1 MKELQALSIV
11 APGFFGLNTQDS
23 GVTLSSN
30 WAQLVDNVIIDKY
43 GRLGARKGWVMQ
55 TTDGATE
62 LSGNPI
68 TFMLEHYNADS
79 TTTILS
85 AGNNKIFKGGIGA
98 VLTDITP
105 GSYTITADN
114 WRGATLGDHAMLVQE
129 SHEPL
134 IYSEEGTPNL
144 VKASSHTA
152 HGAWTPS
159 YGSSYP
165 KDVIAAY
172 GRFWAHDGSTVY
184 WSDDIAG
191 AFPLF
196 SGGSSGTLNIASVL
210 PNNVDTIEAL
220 AAHNNFLIIFCKK
233 NIVVYSGADDP
244 GAATFALSDVIAG
257 VGCIARNSVQ
267 NTGNDL
273 VFLSDTGIRSLG
285 RLIQEKSMPM
295 RDLTKNIRDD
305 FMKDVNTEL
314 ANNTTLD
321 GVVGLYSE
329 VNAFY
334 LIAFPSTETVY
345 VLDMR
350 QALEDG
356 SARCTLWYQYPVH
369 SFLRTRD
376 RNVLVGKT
384 NGIGKYQNY
393 SDNGTKYR
401 LRYFSHFLSFDNSTL
416 KKILK
421 QIKTTVLGGSGQQFT
436 IKVGVDYE
444 GSYRTFAYNIET
456 GASYEYGVAK
466 YPEYSEFKG
475 TVANYAALPGG
486 PSTGDAYMTLDN
498 NSVYQWDGASWIDKT
513 STWEDEFTL
522 VNFAEFAGGVVLD
535 TIKSSVAGSG
545 NVIQIGFEAD
555 VNGSELSV
563 QAIDCFVKTGRI
575 S

>member
-23 GVTLSSN
+23 GVTLNSN

-43 GRLGARKGWVMQ
+43 GRLGARKGWTMK
-55 TTDGATE
+55 TSSGATE

-68 TFMLEHYNADS
+68 TFMLEHYNADN

-98 VLTDITP
+98 TLTDITP
-105 GSYTITADN
+105 GAYTITADN
-114 WRGATLGDHAMLVQE
+114 WRGATLNDHAILVQAG
-129 SHEPL
+129 HEPL
-134 IYSEEGTPNL
+134 IYSEEGSPNL
-144 VKASSHTA
+144 VAASSHTA

-165 KDVIAAY
+165 KDIIAAY
-172 GRFWAHDGSTVY
+172 GRFWAHDGSTIY

-220 AAHNNFLIIFCKK
+220 ATHNNFLIIFCKK
-233 NIVVYSGADDP
+233 NIIIYAGANDP
-244 GAATFALSDVIAG
+244 TANTFVISDIIAG
-257 VGCIARNSVQ
+257 VGCTARGSVQ
-267 NTGNDL
+267 TTGNDL
-273 VFLSDTGIRSLG
+273 IFMSDTGIRSLG
-285 RLIQEKSMPM
+285 RLLQEKSLPM

-305 FMKDVNTEL
+305 FMKDVNQEII
-314 ANNTTLD
+314 NNGSLD
-321 GVVGLYSE
+321 NVVSVYSE

-356 SARCTLWYQYPVH
+356 SSRCTVWFQYPAF

-376 RNVLVGKT
+376 RVLYVGKAD
-384 NGIGKYQNY
+384 GIGEYTGY
-393 SDNGTKYR
+393 SDNGVHYNLK
-401 LRYFSHFLSFDNSTL
+401 YFSHFLNFENSTL

-421 QIKTTVLGGSGQQFT
+421 QVKITVLGGRNQQFV
-436 IKVGVDYE
+436 IKVGFDYTGAYLAYPFVLQSDVIHE
-444 GSYRTFAYNIET
+444 YGTAEYNI
-456 GASYEYGVAK
+456 
-466 YPEYSEFKG
+466 SEF
-475 TVANYAALPGG
+475 T
-486 PSTGDAYMTLDN
+486 TGIA
-498 NSVYQWDGASWIDKT
+498 I
-513 STWEDEFTL
+513 
-522 VNFAEFAGGVVLD
+522 D
-535 TIKSSVAGSG
+535 TIKSGVGGSG